1 VFYRSVG
8 TRADQVFSAYPR
20 EPMTEATMTNQPQKA
35 EPTEFRRAEAAEA
48 RLARLRARPGAVQRV
63 EKIRAEMAETDR
75 LYAEN
80 LAAIRK
86 ARAMGAA
93 QSEISRI
100 ESRPDMLL
108 SNRRSGRWC
117 GASPPDRRPG
127 KIATWNVCLESVDT
141 SCGPPTRWPW
151 ARGIA
156 IA

>member
-1 VFYRSVG
+1 
-8 TRADQVFSAYPR
+8 
-20 EPMTEATMTNQPQKA
+20 
-35 EPTEFRRAEAAEA
+35 
-48 RLARLRARPGAVQRV
+48 
-63 EKIRAEMAETDR
+63 MAETDR

-86 ARAMGAA
+86 AADLAQAELARAMGVA

-141 SCGPPTRWPW
+141 SCAPPTRRAWV
-151 ARGIA
+151 RGIA
-156 IA
+156 IT